1 MSVICRSPHRT
12 LFRTAVLCTTL
23 VVFAGC
29 GAEKESTH
37 EDSHEKPA
45 HWPGS
50 LNEAADFMDARLQ
63 LLETSDSEVSVVRD
77 ELTDLVT
84 WAPEIAADTDLSEED
99 WLPIYELS
107 EAVRLHLLPGDVDPL
122 LIESDFDRLC
132 KLLRAMLELPWSH
145 SGSSRVRLLCQTIWR
160 QNQATMRQTSARRI
174 NFCPNQHLHQRR

>member
-132 KLLRAMLELPWSH
+132 KLLRDAGVTVESLRQQSRAATVPDDLEAE
-145 SGSSRVRLLCQTIWR
+145 SGDDAADVSPQD
-160 QNQATMRQTSARRI
+160 
-174 NFCPNQHLHQRR
+174 